1 MPGRCCRG
9 TPTTVADAPLLHL
22 ASASPRRRE
31 ILASLGIRHTWQ
43 GVDVDETPFPD
54 EAADA
59 LALRLAIAKARA
71 ARAEHA
77 AAAIYLGADTVVRL
91 DNHNFG
97 KAGSEEEALFM
108 LAQLSG
114 REHSV
119 VTGVALCSRDGEM
132 SALSESR
139 VRFRVIDP
147 AEALAY
153 WRSGE
158 PAGKAGAYAIQG
170 LGGTFVAWLR
180 GSYSGVV
187 GLPVYETA
195 GLLRQAGI
203 DLLRGVP
210 TAGRGQGPAG
220 GAA

>member
-1 MPGRCCRG
+1 M
-9 TPTTVADAPLLHL
+9 ADAPLLHL

-43 GVDVDETPFPD
+43 GVDVDETPLQD

-59 LALRLAIAKARA
+59 LALRLAMAKARA
-71 ARAEHA
+71 ARAA
-77 AAAIYLGADTVVRL
+77 RSAAAIFLGADTVVSIDDR
-91 DNHNFG
+91 NFG

-108 LAQLSG
+108 LSRLSG
-114 REHSV
+114 REHTV
-119 VTGVALCSRDGEM
+119 VTGVALCSRNGEM
-132 SALSESR
+132 SALSQSS
-139 VRFRVIDP
+139 VHFRVIDP

-170 LGGTFVAWLR
+170 IGGIFVTSLR

-195 GLLRQAGI
+195 ELLRQAGI
-203 DLLRGVP
+203 DLLRGP
-210 TAGRGQGPAG
+210 PQAGQREDPAG